1 MIEKWVGVL
10 SDWLCWLSAL
20 CIVGMMLLTSSDVA
34 LRYVGFPIKGTY
46 DVVGLLGALV
56 VALPIART
64 QVLNRHVSMEF
75 MAQRKSRIARGIAQA
90 ITSVRGI
97 AVYATV
103 TWQLVAFAAKLA
115 AAWCRLRRKAAGER
129 RIAIVLANY
138 PNRDG
143 RMGNGVGLD
152 VPASTV
158 GLLADLAWRGI
169 ALLMAR

>member
-90 ITSVRGI
+90 ITSVLGI

-103 TWQLVAFAAKLA
+103 TWQLVAFAAKL
-115 AAWCRLRRKAAGER
+115 KAIGRVSDTVEIPLYPFVYA
-129 RIAIVLANY
+129 IAVAFLLTCVVLLVQFFVFV
-138 PNRDG
+138 R
-143 RMGNGVGLD
+143 
-152 VPASTV
+152 PA
-158 GLLADLAWRGI
+158 RE
-169 ALLMAR
+169 

>member
-1 MIEKWVGVL
+1 MIEKWVAVL
-10 SDWLCWLSAL
+10 SDWLCWVSAL

-64 QVLNRHVSMEF
+64 QVFNRHVSMEF

-90 ITSVRGI
+90 ITSVLGI

-103 TWQLVAFAAKLA
+103 TWQLVAFAAKLKSIGRVSDTVEIPLYPFVYA
-115 AAWCRLRRKAAGER
+115 
-129 RIAIVLANY
+129 IAVAFMLTC
-138 PNRDG
+138 
-143 RMGNGVGLD
+143 V
-152 VPASTV
+152 V
-158 GLLADLAWRGI
+158 LLAQFFVFVRSAKE
-169 ALLMAR
+169 

>member
-103 TWQLVAFAAKLA
+103 TWQLVAFAAKL
-115 AAWCRLRRKAAGER
+115 KAIGRVSDTVEIPLYPFVYA
-129 RIAIVLANY
+129 IAVAFLLTCVVLLVQFFVFV
-138 PNRDG
+138 R
-143 RMGNGVGLD
+143 
-152 VPASTV
+152 PA
-158 GLLADLAWRGI
+158 RE
-169 ALLMAR
+169 

>member
-1 MIEKWVGVL
+1 VIEKWVGVL

-90 ITSVRGI
+90 ITSVLGI

-103 TWQLVAFAAKLA
+103 TWQLVAFAAKL
-115 AAWCRLRRKAAGER
+115 KAIGRVSDTVEIPLYPFVYA
-129 RIAIVLANY
+129 IAVAFLLTCVVLLVQFFVFV
-138 PNRDG
+138 R
-143 RMGNGVGLD
+143 
-152 VPASTV
+152 PA
-158 GLLADLAWRGI
+158 RE
-169 ALLMAR
+169 